1 MSDGGAL
8 VGVDS
13 GGTFTDLVR
22 LDAET
27 GELTV
32 VKVPSTPARPIDAV
46 RSAVAQSV
54 DGRGYARLVHGTTV
68 ATNAIL
74 ERRGARV
81 CLLTTAGFE
90 DVPVI
95 QRLNRRYAFDL
106 GWQKPAPL
114 VPRWRTVGVRERIGA
129 NGVVLEALD
138 DEECARAVNAVAALA
153 ERGEVDAVAVC
164 LLFSFANADHELA
177 LERGLARALPDLPV
191 SLSSR
196 VSPLWRE
203 YERVSTTL
211 ADAYVRP
218 LMASYLEDL
227 VDGVAPDGRN
237 GPVLMLKS
245 NGGTGSPASVAPV
258 PVTTILSGLA
268 GGALGGAHF
277 AAAVG
282 EPHCVT
288 LDIGGTS
295 TDIGLVHD
303 GSVRQRSEFEIEW
316 GLPVVTPTVDVHAVG
331 AGGGSIAHVDAG
343 GLIQVGPRSAG
354 AVPGPAAYGH
364 GGTDATVTD
373 ANLVLGR
380 LNPDYFLGGRMRLD
394 VNAAAEAV
402 GQVADASGL
411 GATEAALAVVQIAV
425 ENVANAVRL
434 LTIERGIDP
443 GGYALIA
450 YGGAGP
456 LHACGVATALGIEH
470 VIVPPHPG
478 LCSAFGAAIAPLRVD
493 RVWSLGVRSDRIP
506 ESEVRR
512 RFEAR
517 EAEAR
522 AELERDGAAGTLL
535 VSRTIACRYYLQNYE
550 EEVTV
555 ADLEP
560 GFLER
565 AAAEFHRLYRS
576 VYGYAFEEE
585 PVELVHCKV
594 AAVERVPDRAVD
606 RPDLAPAT
614 DAGMRSVVG
623 DDGVGR
629 PIRIVRRGRLG
640 NGLAGPVVIEEADS
654 TTFVP
659 EGWTATDAAEGCLAL
674 GRD

>member
-1 MSDGGAL
+1 MSTGGAL

-22 LDAET
+22 LDDET
-27 GELTV
+27 GEMTV
-32 VKVPSTPARPIDAV
+32 VKVPSTPDSPIDAV
-46 RSAVAQSV
+46 RAAVAQSV
-54 DGRGYARLVHGTTV
+54 DGRGFARLVHGTTV

-74 ERRGARV
+74 ERRGARL

-106 GWQKPAPL
+106 AWQKPTPL
-114 VPRWRTVGVRERIGA
+114 VPRWRTVGVRERIGP
-129 NGVVLEALD
+129 NGLVLEPLD
-138 DEECARAVNAVAALA
+138 DVECARAVTAVEALV
-153 ERGEVDAVAVC
+153 EQGEVEAVAVC
-164 LLFSFANADHELA
+164 LLFSFANAEHELA
-177 LERGLARALPDLPV
+177 LERELAARLPELPV

-218 LMASYLEDL
+218 LMTAYLDDL
-227 VDGVAPDGRN
+227 VDGVGPVDEG

-245 NGGTGSPASVAPV
+245 NGGTGSPGSVAPA

-277 AAAVG
+277 AAAAG
-282 EPHCVT
+282 EPRCVT

-303 GSVRQRSEFEIEW
+303 GSVRHRSEFEIEW

-354 AVPGPAAYGH
+354 AVPGPAAYGL
-364 GGTDATVTD
+364 GGMEATVTD
-373 ANLVLGR
+373 ANLALGR

-394 VNAAAEAV
+394 TDAAADAVARVSEAAGFGV
-402 GQVADASGL
+402 
-411 GATEAALAVVQIAV
+411 TEAALAVVQIAV

-443 GGYALIA
+443 GGYALVA

-456 LHACGVATALGIEH
+456 LHACGVATALGIER

-493 RVWSLGVRSDRIP
+493 RVWSLGVRSDRI
-506 ESEVRR
+506 SEADVRR
-512 RFEAR
+512 RFEAG
-517 EAEAR
+517 EAETR
-522 AELERDGAAGTLL
+522 AELERDGAAGTPL
-535 VSRTIACRYYLQNYE
+535 VTRAIACRYYLQNYE
-550 EEVTV
+550 EEVAV

-565 AAAEFHRLYRS
+565 AAADFHRLYRS

-585 PVELVHCKV
+585 PVELVHCQV
-594 AAVERVPDRAVD
+594 TAIEHAAGRAAGRTGIEAAAAGERGVI
-606 RPDLAPAT
+606 
-614 DAGMRSVVG
+614 G
-623 DDGVGR
+623 DDGVER
-629 PIRIVRRGRLG
+629 VTRIVRRGRLG
-640 NGLAGPVVIEEADS
+640 NPVAGPAVIEEADS

-659 EGWTATDAAEGCLAL
+659 EGWTAADAAEGCLVLERA
-674 GRD
+674 